1 MAFHFWIWCY
11 ANTHKK
17 VPKKKTLTQPHTHT
31 SQGHEYKE
39 KIQIKITSPELLLE
53 SLWLVVLRG
62 DRVPRG
68 GVLWGCQETQVL
80 ERGCEGPVPHSLY
93 QLQHQRLHHSAVFH
107 QALHNTSLDHQRR
120 GRQEEVDEMYQT
132 YEKKQL
138 AMPIKWRWYFL
149 FLPYSCIMLANT
161 I

>member
-1 MAFHFWIWCY
+1 MLCKY
-11 ANTHKK
+11 SQKSPKEENTHSA
-17 VPKKKTLTQPHTHT
+17 THTHT

-62 DRVPRG
+62 DGVPRG

-93 QLQHQRLHHSAVFH
+93 QLQHQRLHHSTVFH

-120 GRQEEVDEMYQT
+120 WNVSNIWEETVSNAYQM
-132 YEKKQL
+132 KMIFFIF
-138 AMPIKWRWYFL
+138 AL
-149 FLPYSCIMLANT
+149 FLHNACKHYIRDNSKFNH
-161 I
+161 